1 MASVSRLPFSLLV
14 LLLTVNGVYSAV
26 DAGRSSSGTGPAYQ
40 TCPILGIIVLL
51 INSATILVAIVVQEI
66 KIALI

>member
-26 DAGRSSSGTGPAYQ
+26 DAEREIWSF
-40 TCPILGIIVLL
+40 LK
-51 INSATILVAIVVQEI
+51 VAISLKPI
-66 KIALI
+66 KPCPSKLVCMHLTSTPTSINFLSRF